1 MGAPAPNQVFED
13 FVPKSE
19 LVTEADA
26 DILHLYLPGNVLFLL
41 AKRALINTGVNNIV

>member
-1 MGAPAPNQVFED
+1 MDPRMGAAPAPNQVFED

-26 DILHLYLPGNVLFLL
+26 DILQIHLPGNVLFLL
-41 AKRALINTGVNNIV
+41 AIDVDQHRC